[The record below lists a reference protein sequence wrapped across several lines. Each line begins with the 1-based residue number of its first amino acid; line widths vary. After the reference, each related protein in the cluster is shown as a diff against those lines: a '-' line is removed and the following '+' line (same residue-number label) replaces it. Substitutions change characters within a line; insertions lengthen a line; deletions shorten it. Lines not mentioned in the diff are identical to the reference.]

1 MPLLRR
7 ALPLPLAP
15 ITTVLLT
22 GALLTAGP
30 LLPLGVGAQ
39 SGPAPGKASKAPAE
53 LPATVLSIGDGDSI
67 AVLQGEQRLRI
78 RLACIDAPETAQIPH
93 GEQSRAELRRRLRVG
108 AAVTLRP
115 YAVDRFGRTVA
126 EVIAGTNIGLALVE
140 SGHAFVFRRF
150 LNQCDARAYLAAE
163 QRAMRRRAG
172 IWQVQGGITRPW
184 DFRRQQRSDV
194 TSPSVG
200 LLVDRQDLLRP
211 LHQLLAQRLRA
222 FDADAGPET
231 EQPVAQVHVLPQG
244 PDG

>member
-1 MPLLRR
+1 MLIPSIVVPALL
-7 ALPLPLAP
+7 AAA
-15 ITTVLLT
+15 VLLPAGT
-22 GALLTAGP
+22 GLAGS
-30 LLPLGVGAQ
+30 V
-39 SGPAPGKASKAPAE
+39 PAGE

-67 AVLQGEQRLRI
+67 AVLQGGQRLRI
-78 RLACIDAPETAQIPH
+78 RLACIDAPETAQTPH
-93 GEQSRAELRRRLRVG
+93 GAEARRELRRRLRVG

-115 YAVDRFGRTVA
+115 YTVDRFGRTVA

-150 LNQCDARAYLAAE
+150 LNQCDASAYLAAE

-172 IWQVQGGITRPW
+172 IWQVPGGITRPW
-184 DFRRQQRSDV
+184 DFRRQQRSGV
-194 TSPSVG
+194 SSPSGG
-200 LLVDRQDLLRP
+200 LLVDRQHLLRP

-231 EQPVAQVHVLPQG
+231 EQPVAQVHVLLQG